1 MTAHEIIEQLLQ
13 RYEEYRV
20 AELNFREE
28 NRAAKE
34 AISSV
39 FKRIRQEKAEN
50 DTAILE
56 CQKILADP
64 ARSDGARTAAGVR
77 LEVLLTKR
85 FLVTDEE
92 KKMMNIAVGDV
103 KEAYHQLGDKRK
115 EFDAAHHQAKTA
127 LREMRDHVF
136 GNNPG
141 SENYGH
147 TVQMLHERLVAALE
161 EGK

>member
-1 MTAHEIIEQLLQ
+1 MRTHETIEQLLQ

-20 AELNFREE
+20 AELNFREDVRVA
-28 NRAAKE
+28 NE

-39 FKRIRQEKAEN
+39 FKRIRHEKAEN
-50 DTAILE
+50 DAGILE

-85 FLVTDEE
+85 FLVTDAE
-92 KKMMNIAVGDV
+92 KKTMNAAEADV

-115 EFDAAHHQAKTA
+115 EFDSAHTQSKTA
-127 LREMRDHVF
+127 LREMRNHVF

-147 TVQMLHERLVAALE
+147 TVQKLHERLVDALE

>member
-1 MTAHEIIEQLLQ
+1 MRANETVEQLLQ

-20 AELNFREE
+20 AELNFQEDVRVA
-28 NRAAKE
+28 NE

-50 DTAILE
+50 DAGILE
-56 CQKILADP
+56 CQKILADS

-92 KKMMNIAVGDV
+92 KKMMNTAEEEV
-103 KEAYHQLGDKRK
+103 KESFHKLGDMRK
-115 EFDAAHHQAKTA
+115 EFDAVHTQARTA
-127 LREMRDHVF
+127 LREMRNHVF

-147 TVQMLHERLVAALE
+147 TVQKLHERLVDALK
-161 EGK
+161 EGE